1 MKNKLLL
8 CLLLFAIAFLF
19 YSNSIS
25 NGFAL
30 DDLIVIT
37 GNRFTQKGFEGV
49 KDIFTHDAFVGT
61 YGEALNLSGGRYRP
75 FSIAAFAIEKQLFG
89 NKAEM
94 FHFFNVLEFALTAVV
109 MFLTLSKLFAKQNNA
124 LPFLATLLFVIHPL
138 HTEVVANIKSRD
150 EIYALLFS
158 LIAFYLLLP
167 KAEKKVVSK
176 PIPKENKKVV
186 TQQSKTKI
194 ASSLAMTN
202 EKVASL
208 PTITQEKKDPAVSFP
223 LWGLGGIIFFI
234 ALLSKENAIT
244 FVALIPLALFLFTDY
259 KIKTIALKTAPL
271 LIVSII
277 YLILRAKYAGMVG
290 DRVTTDIM
298 DDSYMR
304 ASFIEKIATITQ
316 VQLRY
321 LILLIFPYQLSYDYS
336 YNQIPLVTF
345 SNPLVIVSL
354 IIHVGALIY
363 AIVNFR
369 KQKIIAYAILFYF
382 ATFSIVSNLVF
393 NIGTSMAERFAYMPS
408 FGFCILLA
416 YGLLKLLKVDL
427 FQNEK
432 IKSAALALT
441 VMLVVVAAT
450 QVIPRNKDWK
460 DNYTLY
466 KADVNKVPNSARALL
481 YYGIENIGPYQR
493 TNDVTYINEA
503 INSIKK
509 ATVINPDF
517 HYAWHNLGVAY
528 QSINKWPESIDCYEH
543 VLKLQPNNEQA
554 LYGLGLAYGKGL
566 NQPDKAI
573 PYFKTLLVDLKLTQV
588 DYFEGMGLC
597 YAVKGDFRQA
607 LNYFNQGIAAH
618 PESGKLFYNVAITY
632 ANAGIKDS
640 SDLFFAKAFELDP
653 NLKR

>member
-1 MKNKLLL
+1 MKNKFLLSL
-8 CLLLFAIAFLF
+8 ILFATAFIF
-19 YSNSIS
+19 YANSIS
-25 NGFAL
+25 NDFAL

-37 GNRFTQKGFEGV
+37 GNRYTQQGFAGI
-49 KDIFTHDAFVGT
+49 KDIFTHDAFVGA

-75 FSIAAFAIEKQLFG
+75 FSIAGFAIEKQLFG
-89 NKAEM
+89 YKPEV
-94 FHFFNVLEFALTAVV
+94 FHFFNVLEFAITAVV
-109 MFLTLSKLFAKQNNA
+109 MFLTLCKLFAKQNYV
-124 LPFLATLLFVIHPL
+124 LPFLATLLFAIHPL

-158 LIAFYLLLP
+158 LITFYLLLP
-167 KAEKKVVSK
+167 RTEKKVHIKSVQ
-176 PIPKENKKVV
+176 KENKKGSSQNAV
-186 TQQSKTKI
+186 SKSKI

-202 EKVASL
+202 EKAES
-208 PTITQEKKDPAVSFP
+208 ITDKASFP
-223 LWGLGGIIFFI
+223 PRGLGGFLFFI

-244 FVALIPLALFLFTDY
+244 FVALIPMALFLFTDD
-259 KIKTIALKTAPL
+259 KIKTIALKTLPL
-271 LIVSII
+271 LVVSII
-277 YLILRAKYAGMVG
+277 YLILRAKFAGMVG

-304 ASFIEKIATITQ
+304 ATFIEKIATITQ

-321 LILLIFPYQLSYDYS
+321 LILLIFPYELSYDYS

-345 SNPLVIVSL
+345 TNPMAILSL
-354 IIHVGALIY
+354 IIHVGALVY

-369 KQKIIAYAILFYF
+369 KQKIIAYCILFYF

-416 YGLLKLLKVDL
+416 YLTLKLLKVDL

-432 IKSAALALT
+432 IKPAAIALT
-441 VMLVVVAAT
+441 LVLVVVAAT
-450 QVIPRNKDWK
+450 QTLPRNKDWK

-528 QSINKWPESIDCYEH
+528 QTINKWTESIDCYEH

-573 PYFKTLLVDLKLTQV
+573 PYFKKLIVDLKLTRV

-597 YAVKGDFRQA
+597 YAVKGDFREA
-607 LNYFNQGIAAH
+607 LTYFNQGIANN
-618 PESGKLFYNVAITY
+618 PESGKLYYNVAITY

-653 NLKR
+653 SLKR

>member
-1 MKNKLLL
+1 MKNKFLLS
-8 CLLLFAIAFLF
+8 LLLFITSFIF
-19 YSNSIS
+19 YENSIS
-25 NGFAL
+25 NDFAL

-37 GNRFTQKGFEGV
+37 GNRYTQQGFAGI
-49 KDIFTHDAFVGT
+49 KDIFTHDAFVGA

-75 FSIAAFAIEKQLFG
+75 FSIAVFAIEKQLFG
-89 NKAEM
+89 NKPEV
-94 FHFFNVLEFALTAVV
+94 FHFFNVLAFAVTAIV
-109 MFLTLSKLFAKQNNA
+109 MFLTLCKLFAKQNYT

-150 EIYALLFS
+150 EIFALLFS
-158 LIAFYLLLP
+158 LITFYLLLP
-167 KAEKKVVSK
+167 ETAKKVAAKTIHKGNKKATMQGSVSK
-176 PIPKENKKVV
+176 SN
-186 TQQSKTKI
+186 I
-194 ASSLAMTN
+194 ASPENIGIENEPKNLA
-202 EKVASL
+202 S
-208 PTITQEKKDPAVSFP
+208 SFP
-223 LWGLGGIIFFI
+223 LWWLGGFIFFI

-244 FVALIPLALFLFTDY
+244 FVALIPLALFLFTDD
-259 KIKTIALKTAPL
+259 KIKTIAFKTAPL

-277 YLILRAKYAGMVG
+277 YLILRAKFAGMVG

-304 ASFIEKIATITQ
+304 ATFMEKIATITQ

-321 LILLIFPYQLSYDYS
+321 LILLLFPYQLSYDYS

-345 SNPLVIVSL
+345 ANPMAILSL
-354 IIHVGALIY
+354 IIHVGALVY

-369 KQKIIAYAILFYF
+369 KQKIITYTILFYF

-408 FGFCILLA
+408 FGFCILVA

-432 IKSAALALT
+432 IKPAAIALT
-441 VMLVVVAAT
+441 LILVVVAAT
-450 QVIPRNKDWK
+450 QTLPRNKDWK

-528 QSINKWPESIDCYEH
+528 QSCNKWTESIDCYEH
-543 VLKLQPNNEQA
+543 VLKLQPQNEQA

-573 PYFKTLLVDLKLTQV
+573 PYFNKLLVDLKLTQV

-607 LNYFNQGIAAH
+607 LTYFNQGIASN
-618 PESGKLFYNVAITY
+618 PESGKLYYNVAITY

-640 SDLFFAKAFELDP
+640 SDLFFAKAFALDP
-653 NLKR
+653 SLKR

>member
-1 MKNKLLL
+1 MKNKFLLSL
-8 CLLLFAIAFLF
+8 FLF
-19 YSNSIS
+19 STAFIFYANSIS
-25 NGFAL
+25 NDFAL

-37 GNRFTQKGFEGV
+37 GNKFTQQGFAGI
-49 KDIFTHDAFVGT
+49 KDIFTHDAFVGA

-75 FSIAAFAIEKQLFG
+75 FSIVVFAIEKQLFG
-89 NKAEM
+89 YRPEV
-94 FHFFNVLEFALTAVV
+94 FHFFNVLAFALTSIV
-109 MFLTLSKLFAKQNNA
+109 MFLTLCKLFAKQNYV

-158 LIAFYLLLP
+158 LITFYLLLP
-167 KAEKKVVSK
+167 ETGKKAVAKAGLREPKKNS
-176 PIPKENKKVV
+176 
-186 TQQSKTKI
+186 TQQSVSRSKI
-194 ASSLAMTN
+194 ASSLAMTIE
-202 EKVASL
+202 EKSTVANFSL
-208 PTITQEKKDPAVSFP
+208 FP
-223 LWGLGGIIFFI
+223 IWGAGGLFFL
-234 ALLSKENAIT
+234 ALLSKENAVT
-244 FVALIPLALFLFTDY
+244 FAALIPIALFLFTDD

-271 LIVSII
+271 LVVSII
-277 YLILRAKYAGMVG
+277 YIILRAKYAGMVG

-304 ASFIEKIATITQ
+304 ATFVEKIATITQ

-321 LILLIFPYQLSYDYS
+321 LILLVFPYQLSYDYS

-345 SNPLVIVSL
+345 SNPMAILSL
-354 IIHVGALIY
+354 IIHVGALVY
-363 AIVNFR
+363 AVINFR
-369 KQKIIAYAILFYF
+369 KQKIVAYCILFYF
-382 ATFSIVSNLVF
+382 ATFSIVSNIVF

-416 YGLLKLLKVDL
+416 YGLLKLMKIDL

-432 IKSAALALT
+432 IKPAAIALT
-441 VMLVVVAAT
+441 LVLVLVAAT
-450 QVIPRNKDWK
+450 QTLPRNKDWK

-466 KADVNKVPNSARALL
+466 KADISKVPNSARALL

-503 INSIKK
+503 ISSIKK

-528 QSINKWPESIDCYEH
+528 QSINKWTESIDCYEH

-573 PYFKTLLVDLKLTQV
+573 PYFKKLLVDLGLTRV
-588 DYFEGMGLC
+588 DYYEGMGLC
-597 YAVKGDFRQA
+597 YAVKGNFRQA
-607 LNYFNQGIAAH
+607 LTYFNQGIATN
-618 PESGKLFYNVAITY
+618 PEAGKLYYNVAITY

-640 SDLFFAKAFELDP
+640 SDLFFAKAFAIDP
-653 NLKR
+653 GLKR